1 MTEAG
6 AAAAP
11 PQLAAR
17 LPAWVEQQRWFVGRG
32 RVPVLRRVGGL
43 RHEDPSGRVGLET
56 HLLLD
61 LSAAQP
67 TIYQVPL
74 TYRAERL
81 PGGDEALV
89 AELEHESGDTCY
101 VYDGPRD
108 PLFAE
113 VLLQSMLAETV
124 VESADPD
131 GTTCARGHRQPGSP
145 GLRVSASRV
154 LRGEQSNTSIIYDT
168 TADDGTAQPLI
179 CKVFRVLH
187 HGDNPD
193 VVVQS
198 ALALGGSTL
207 VPRPF
212 GHVSGEWPDERQ
224 PDGRAAGHLAF
235 AQEFLPGVEDAWR
248 VASEAMARGE
258 DFSDRARALGQATAE
273 VHATLAQVMPTVTAT
288 DRDRADLLASMHA
301 RHANANNE
309 VPALA
314 AYDKTVRAIFAA
326 AATADWP
333 PLQRIHGDYHLGQ
346 VLDVPGRGWV
356 LLDFE
361 GEPLR
366 PLAERSV
373 PDLPLRDVAG
383 MLRSF
388 DYAAGSWEQAHPG
401 SSAAEWA
408 EAARTAFLEGYAERA
423 GRDPRDDRALLAALE
438 LDKALYEVVYEA
450 RNRPSWLSIPVTAI
464 ARLTDSARS
473 TR

>member
-1 MTEAG
+1 MTDA
-6 AAAAP
+6 
-11 PQLAAR
+11 LASALSPSLGSV

-32 RVPVLRRVGGL
+32 RVPTLRRIGGV
-43 RHEDPSGRVGLET
+43 RHQDPAGRVGLET

-61 LSAAQP
+61 ESATDP
-67 TIYQVPL
+67 TLYQVPL
-74 TYRAERL
+74 SYRDARL
-81 PGGDEALV
+81 PGGDDALV
-89 AELEHESGDTCY
+89 AATHDDTLGTRY

-108 PLFAE
+108 PVFAE
-113 VLLQSMLAETV
+113 VLLQSMLAQTV
-124 VESADPD
+124 VESAGPE
-131 GTTCARGHRQPGSP
+131 GVTRVRGHRQPGSP
-145 GLRVSASRV
+145 ALTVTASRV

-168 TADDGTAQPLI
+168 RTHEGAPQPLI

-187 HGDNPD
+187 HGENPD

-212 GHVSGEWPDERQ
+212 GHVSGEWPDERR
-224 PDGRAAGHLAF
+224 PGGTAVGHLTF

-248 VASEAMARGE
+248 VAAEAIARRE
-258 DFSDRARALGQATAE
+258 DFSDRAHTLGRATAE
-273 VHATLAQVMPTVTAT
+273 VHATLSEVMPTVPAT
-288 DRDRADLLASMHA
+288 DRDRADLLASMQA

-314 AYDKTVRAIFAA
+314 AYDKAAREIFRAAV
-326 AATADWP
+326 TADWP

-373 PDLPLRDVAG
+373 PDLTLRDVAG

-388 DYAAGSWEQAHPG
+388 DYAAGSWEHAHP
-401 SSAAEWA
+401 SASAAAWA
-408 EAARTAFLEGYAERA
+408 EAARTAFLDGYAERS
-423 GRDPRDDRALLAALE
+423 GRDPRADRALLAALE

-450 RNRPSWLSIPVTAI
+450 RNRPGWLSIPVAAI

-473 TR
+473 T